1 MVFIIANQGQYVQSF
16 DFRRKKTFIGLY
28 SLIKMKSY
36 IKLNVQDFDD
46 LGVQAAMGRPSL

>member
-16 DFRRKKTFIGLY
+16 DFRKKKNVHWFI
-28 SLIKMKSY
+28 LIKMKSC
-36 IKLNVQDFDD
+36 IKQDFDD

>member
-16 DFRRKKTFIGLY
+16 DFRKKKNVQWFI
-28 SLIKMKSY
+28 LIKMKSC

-46 LGVQAAMGRPSL
+46 LGDQAAMGRPSL